1 VRLRRLTPRQQGRLL
16 ILLGLALAAALL
28 AGPGLAGRTDRE
40 GLGCGIRLSGLVQR
54 PGLYLFNR
62 PPSLAEALARA
73 GGPRPSESLARERI
87 SGLWLEVGAGGILRR
102 DLPNPERLLLGLPLD
117 LNSASAEDLSLLPGL
132 GPRLSR
138 AIVELRTGRGRFGR
152 LEELL
157 EVPGLGPGTLTEL
170 KPLLC
175 LSPPAT
181 S

>member
-1 VRLRRLTPRQQGRLL
+1 LRPRRLTPRQQGRLL

-28 AGPGLAGRTDRE
+28 AGPGWGGRTGRE
-40 GLGCGIRLSGLVQR
+40 GLGCGIRLSGRVER
-54 PGLYLFNR
+54 PGLYLFAR

-73 GGPRPSESLARERI
+73 GGPPPPKSLAQERI
-87 SGLWLEVGAGGILRR
+87 SGLWLEVGAEGIGRR

-138 AIVELRTGRGRFGR
+138 AIVELRARRGRFGR

-157 EVPGLGPGTLTEL
+157 EAPGLGPATLAEL

-175 LSPPAT
+175 LYPPEA